1 MIKYLLTVCI
11 LLLSCIAAVAQTVM
25 RFSHVTSGNGLCNDY
40 IKCIFQ
46 DHTGF
51 IWFGTYDGLSRYD
64 GVNFTTYRRDFTD
77 AASLPSNTI
86 YDVKEDQ
93 YGILWIST
101 GKGLCCY
108 DPVTKKIAR
117 KEPEG
122 CDPNFYCFGMQIA
135 DGHLWLPTG

>member
-1 MIKYLLTVCI
+1 MKKYCLSACT
-11 LLLSCIAAVAQTVM
+11 LLLVCLSAAAQTVM

-51 IWFGTYDGLSRYD
+51 IWLGTYDGLSRYD
-64 GVNFTTYRRDFTD
+64 GVNFITYRRDFTN

-86 YDVKEDQ
+86 YDIKEDQ
-93 YGILWIST
+93 YGVLWIST

-108 DPVTKKIAR
+108 DPETKKINR
-117 KEPEG
+117 IEPQG
-122 CDPNFYCFGMQIA
+122 CDYNFYCF
-135 DGHLWLPTG
+135 H